1 MQSCANGFR
10 FAAALTAP
18 PPSPPPSEANA
29 APSQQQPHGLFSRV
43 DSTLACYAVGL
54 AASFGISHVDLIHN
68 NLSRYFPKTYP
79 TLNVI
84 LPCGR
89 ALFGLG
95 ILARAA
101 ELAEAPR
108 NG

>member
-1 MQSCANGFR
+1 MHDDDSTALGSGSTPGSR
-10 FAAALTAP
+10 AAV
-18 PPSPPPSEANA
+18 
-29 APSQQQPHGLFSRV
+29 SRV

>member
-1 MQSCANGFR
+1 M
-10 FAAALTAP
+10 
-18 PPSPPPSEANA
+18 
-29 APSQQQPHGLFSRV
+29 
-43 DSTLACYAVGL
+43 
-54 AASFGISHVDLIHN
+54 IHN